1 MMPARWGVFFMLP
14 RFILNSAAPRSE
26 AEDSNKRKAYPVSP
40 KTGSAKTCPL
50 NQRRPTGRRHGQH
63 DPADAGLDD
72 PARAPRAGHLAPV
85 AAGVGD
91 LARQL
96 SSTALRSPA
105 RAMMIQSPTT
115 CSRRCSGLSVRSST
129 SSSPPS
135 VNSCNNFSPPSRP
148 SLVATRPVG
157 RTTPSGDL
165 QTRPSTGPRA
175 NAGT

>member
-63 DPADAGLDD
+63 NPADAGLDD

-105 RAMMIQSPTT
+105 RAMMI
-115 CSRRCSGLSVRSST
+115 SVAHDLFEKVLRAQRQ
-129 SSSPPS
+129 
-135 VNSCNNFSPPSRP
+135 VVDE
-148 SLVATRPVG
+148 LVATQRQLVQQFL
-157 RTTPSGDL
+157 TTITAIIGGDPA
-165 QTRPSTGPRA
+165 RW
-175 NAGT
+175 